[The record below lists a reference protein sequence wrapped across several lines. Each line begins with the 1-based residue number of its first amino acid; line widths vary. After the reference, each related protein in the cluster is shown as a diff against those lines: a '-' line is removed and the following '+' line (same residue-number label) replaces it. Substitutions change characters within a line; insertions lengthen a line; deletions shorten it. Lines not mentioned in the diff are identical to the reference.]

1 MKLKVKWI
9 ALALVAVLL
18 AAGAVKMVTSK
29 NAQKQNLQAQ
39 QAAQA
44 NAPSVQ
50 LAAKDVLDVQEI
62 ELQQG
67 LAISGQIKAVNS
79 AFVKARVAGELR
91 ELSVREGDFVKAGQ
105 IIGRIEATE
114 YLARVRQAEQQAQAA
129 KAQVDIAKRSFE
141 NNRALVDQGFISKTG
156 LDASSSSLAGAQ
168 ASYLAAQAGADLA
181 QKSLDDATVR
191 APISGQISQR
201 LVQSGE
207 RVAIEARMVEIVD
220 LSRLELEI
228 SLAASDS
235 VFVKVGQKAQLNVE
249 GNGQTI
255 SATVARLNPSAT
267 AGSRA
272 VLAYLSLDQSAQLRQ
287 GFYAQGVLATGSQR
301 VIAIPL
307 SAVRTDKPQPYV
319 QVLAD
324 GKIQHQTVELGSRG
338 EYQGQTMVAVA
349 GLAPGKKILAGVA
362 GPMTVGTA
370 ISIEGAK

>member
-287 GFYAQGVLATGSQR
+287 GFYAQGLLATGSQR

-338 EYQGQTMVAVA
+338 EYQSQTMVAVT

-362 GPMTVGTA
+362 GPMTAGTA

>member
-235 VFVKVGQKAQLNVE
+235 VFVKVGQKALLNVE
-249 GNGQTI
+249 GNGQSI

-319 QVLAD
+319 QVLED

-362 GPMTVGTA
+362 GPMTVGTL
-370 ISIEGAK
+370 ISTEGAK

>member
-114 YLARVRQAEQQAQAA
+114 YLARVRQAEQQALAA

-249 GNGQTI
+249 GNGQSI
-255 SATVARLNPSAT
+255 SAKVARLNPSAT

-362 GPMTVGTA
+362 GPMTVGTL
-370 ISIEGAK
+370 ISTEGAK

>member
-50 LAAKDVLDVQEI
+50 LVGKDVLDVQEI

-114 YLARVRQAEQQAQAA
+114 YLSRVRQAEQQAQAA

-249 GNGQTI
+249 GNGQSI

-272 VLAYLSLDQSAQLRQ
+272 VLAYLSLDQSTQLRQ

-338 EYQGQTMVAVA
+338 EYQSQTMVAVT

>member
-9 ALALVAVLL
+9 ALALAVVLL
-18 AAGAVKMVTSK
+18 AAGAIKMLASK
-29 NAQKQNLQAQ
+29 SAQKQTLQAQ
-39 QAAQA
+39 QTAQA
-44 NAPSVQ
+44 NAPTVQ
-50 LAAKDVLDVQEI
+50 LAATDVLEVQEI
-62 ELQQG
+62 DLQQG
-67 LAISGQIKAVNS
+67 LAISGQVKAVDS

-105 IIGRIEATE
+105 VIGRIDATE
-114 YLARVRQAEQQAQAA
+114 YLARVRQAQQQAEAA

-168 ASYLAAQAGADLA
+168 ATYLAAQAGADLA
-181 QKSLDDATVR
+181 QKSLDDAVVR
-191 APISGQISQR
+191 APINGQISQR

-207 RVAIEARMVEIVD
+207 RVAIEARIVEIVD

-228 SLAASDS
+228 SLAAGDS
-235 VFVKVGQKAQLNVE
+235 VHVKVGQKAQLSVE
-249 GNGQTI
+249 GSGQSI

-272 VLAYLSLDQSAQLRQ
+272 VLAYLSLDKNAQLRQ
-287 GFYAQGVLATGSQR
+287 GLYAQGLLSTGKQL

-319 QVLAD
+319 QVLED

-338 EYQGQTMVAVA
+338 EYQGKTMVAIT
-349 GLAPGKKILAGVA
+349 GLLTGKKILAGVA

-370 ISIEGAK
+370 VNTEGAK

>member
-9 ALALVAVLL
+9 ALTLVAVLL

-50 LAAKDVLDVQEI
+50 LVGKDVLDVQEI

-114 YLARVRQAEQQAQAA
+114 YLSRVRQAEQQAQAA

-168 ASYLAAQAGADLA
+168 ASYLAALAGADLA

-191 APISGQISQR
+191 APISGQLSQR

-249 GNGQTI
+249 GNGQSI

-272 VLAYLSLDQSAQLRQ
+272 VLAYLSLDQSTQLRQ

-338 EYQGQTMVAVA
+338 EYQSQTMVAVT

-362 GPMTVGTA
+362 GPMTVGTL
-370 ISIEGAK
+370 ISTEGAK

>member
-9 ALALVAVLL
+9 ALALAAVLL
-18 AAGAVKMVTSK
+18 AAGAVKMVSSK

-50 LAAKDVLDVQEI
+50 LVGKDVLDVQEI
-62 ELQQG
+62 ELQEG

-105 IIGRIEATE
+105 VIGRIEATE

-287 GFYAQGVLATGSQR
+287 GFYAQGMLATGSQR

-338 EYQGQTMVAVA
+338 EHQSQTMVAVT

>member
-9 ALALVAVLL
+9 ALALAAVLL
-18 AAGAVKMVTSK
+18 AAGAVKMVSSK

-50 LAAKDVLDVQEI
+50 LVGKDILDVQEI

-105 IIGRIEATE
+105 VIGRIEATE

-249 GNGQTI
+249 GNGQSI

-287 GFYAQGVLATGSQR
+287 GFYAQGLLATGSQR

-338 EYQGQTMVAVA
+338 EYQSQTMVAVT

>member
-1 MKLKVKWI
+1 MKIKVKWI
-9 ALALVAVLL
+9 ALAFVVAVL
-18 AAGAVKMVTSK
+18 AAGAVKMVVSK

-50 LAAKDVLDVQEI
+50 LAAKDILDVQEI

-67 LAISGQIKAVNS
+67 LAIAGQVKAVNS

-91 ELSVREGDFVKAGQ
+91 ELLVREGDFVKAGQ
-105 IIGRIEATE
+105 VLGRIDPTE

-181 QKSLDDATVR
+181 QKSLDDAVVR
-191 APISGQISQR
+191 APIAGQISQR

-207 RVAIEARMVEIVD
+207 RVAVEARIVEIID

-235 VFVKVGQKAQLNVE
+235 VHVQVGQKAQLTVE
-249 GNGQTI
+249 GSSQPI
-255 SATVARLNPSAT
+255 SATVARMNPSAT
-267 AGSRA
+267 AGSRS
-272 VLAYLSLDQSAQLRQ
+272 VLAYLSLDKSAQLRQ
-287 GFYAQGVLATGSQR
+287 GFYAQGLLATGSQR
-301 VIAIPL
+301 VIAVAL

-319 QVLAD
+319 QVLED

-338 EYQGQTMVAVA
+338 EYQGQTMVAVT
-349 GLAPGKKILAGVA
+349 GLAPGKKILAGAA
-362 GPMTVGTA
+362 GPMSVGTA
-370 ISIEGAK
+370 ISTEGAK

>member
-249 GNGQTI
+249 GNGQSI
-255 SATVARLNPSAT
+255 SAKVARLNPSAT

-338 EYQGQTMVAVA
+338 EYQSQTMVAVT

-362 GPMTVGTA
+362 GPMTVGTL
-370 ISIEGAK
+370 ISTEGAK

>member
-249 GNGQTI
+249 GNGQSI
-255 SATVARLNPSAT
+255 SAKVARLNPSAT

-338 EYQGQTMVAVA
+338 EHQGQTMVAVA

-362 GPMTVGTA
+362 GPMTVGTL
-370 ISIEGAK
+370 ISTEGAK

>member
-9 ALALVAVLL
+9 ALTLVAVLL

-50 LAAKDVLDVQEI
+50 LVGKDVLDVQEI

-114 YLARVRQAEQQAQAA
+114 YLSRVRQAEQQAQAA

-168 ASYLAAQAGADLA
+168 ASYLAALAGADLA

-191 APISGQISQR
+191 APISGQLSQR

-249 GNGQTI
+249 GNGQSI

-338 EYQGQTMVAVA
+338 EYQSQTMVAVT

>member
-249 GNGQTI
+249 GNGQSI
-255 SATVARLNPSAT
+255 SAKVARLNPSAT

-362 GPMTVGTA
+362 GPMTVGTL
-370 ISIEGAK
+370 ISTEGAK

>member
-249 GNGQTI
+249 GNGQSI
-255 SATVARLNPSAT
+255 SAKVARLNPSAT

-349 GLAPGKKILAGVA
+349 GLALGKKILAGVA

>member
-9 ALALVAVLL
+9 ALTLVAVLL

-50 LAAKDVLDVQEI
+50 LASKDVLDVQEI

-168 ASYLAAQAGADLA
+168 ASYLAALAGADLA

-191 APISGQISQR
+191 APISGQLSQR

-249 GNGQTI
+249 GNGQSI

-272 VLAYLSLDQSAQLRQ
+272 VLAYLSLDQSTQLRQ

-338 EYQGQTMVAVA
+338 EYQSQTMVAVT

>member
-9 ALALVAVLL
+9 ALALAVVLL
-18 AAGAVKMVTSK
+18 AAGAIKMLASK
-29 NAQKQNLQAQ
+29 SAQKQTLQAQ
-39 QAAQA
+39 QTAQA
-44 NAPSVQ
+44 NAPTVQ
-50 LAAKDVLDVQEI
+50 LAATDVLEVQEI
-62 ELQQG
+62 DLQQG
-67 LAISGQIKAVNS
+67 LAISGQVKAVDS

-105 IIGRIEATE
+105 VIGRIDATE
-114 YLARVRQAEQQAQAA
+114 YLARVRQAQQQAEAA

-168 ASYLAAQAGADLA
+168 ATYLAAQAGADLA
-181 QKSLDDATVR
+181 QKSLDDAVVR
-191 APISGQISQR
+191 APINGQISQR

-207 RVAIEARMVEIVD
+207 RVAIEARIVEIVD

-228 SLAASDS
+228 SLTAGDS
-235 VFVKVGQKAQLNVE
+235 VHVKVGQKAQLSVE
-249 GNGQTI
+249 GSGQSI

-272 VLAYLSLDQSAQLRQ
+272 VLAYLSLDKNAQLRQ
-287 GFYAQGVLATGSQR
+287 GLYAQGLLSTGKQL

-319 QVLAD
+319 QALED

-338 EYQGQTMVAVA
+338 EYQGKTMVAIT
-349 GLAPGKKILAGVA
+349 GLLTGKKILAGVA

-370 ISIEGAK
+370 VNTEGAK

>member
-9 ALALVAVLL
+9 ALALAVVLL
-18 AAGAVKMVTSK
+18 AAGAIKMLASK
-29 NAQKQNLQAQ
+29 SAQKQTLQAQ
-39 QAAQA
+39 QTAQA
-44 NAPSVQ
+44 NAPTVQ
-50 LAAKDVLDVQEI
+50 LAATDVLEVQEI
-62 ELQQG
+62 DLQQG
-67 LAISGQIKAVNS
+67 LAISGQVKAVDS

-105 IIGRIEATE
+105 VIGRIDATE
-114 YLARVRQAEQQAQAA
+114 YLARVRQAQQQAEAA

-168 ASYLAAQAGADLA
+168 ATYLAAQAGADLA
-181 QKSLDDATVR
+181 QKSLDDAVVR
-191 APISGQISQR
+191 APINGQISQR

-207 RVAIEARMVEIVD
+207 RVAIEARIVEIVD

-228 SLAASDS
+228 SLAAGDS
-235 VFVKVGQKAQLNVE
+235 VHVKVGQKAQLSVE
-249 GNGQTI
+249 GSGQSI

-272 VLAYLSLDQSAQLRQ
+272 VLAYLSLDKNAQLRQ
-287 GFYAQGVLATGSQR
+287 GLYAQGLLSTGKQL

-319 QVLAD
+319 QVLED

-338 EYQGQTMVAVA
+338 EYQDKTMVAIT
-349 GLAPGKKILAGVA
+349 GLLTGKKILAGVA

-370 ISIEGAK
+370 VNTEGAK

>member
-9 ALALVAVLL
+9 ALALVTVLL

-249 GNGQTI
+249 GNGQSI
-255 SATVARLNPSAT
+255 SAKVARLNPSAT

-362 GPMTVGTA
+362 GPMTVGTL
-370 ISIEGAK
+370 ISTEGAK

>member
-9 ALALVAVLL
+9 ALALAAVLL

-249 GNGQTI
+249 GNGQSI
-255 SATVARLNPSAT
+255 SAKVARLNPSAT

>member
-235 VFVKVGQKAQLNVE
+235 VFVKVGQKALLNVE
-249 GNGQTI
+249 GNGQSI

-362 GPMTVGTA
+362 GPMTVGTL
-370 ISIEGAK
+370 ISTEGAK

>member
-9 ALALVAVLL
+9 ALALAVVLL
-18 AAGAVKMVTSK
+18 AAGAIKMFTAKS
-29 NAQKQNLQAQ
+29 AQKQTLQAQ

-44 NAPSVQ
+44 NAPTVQ
-50 LAAKDVLDVQEI
+50 LPATDVLEVQEI
-62 ELQQG
+62 DLQQG
-67 LAISGQIKAVNS
+67 LAISGQVKAVNS

-105 IIGRIEATE
+105 VLGRIDATE
-114 YLARVRQAEQQAQAA
+114 YLARVRQAQQQAEAA

-168 ASYLAAQAGADLA
+168 ATYLAAQAGSDLA
-181 QKSLDDATVR
+181 QKSLDDAVVR

-207 RVAIEARMVEIVD
+207 RVAIEARIVEIID

-228 SLAASDS
+228 SLAAGDS
-235 VFVKVGQKAQLNVE
+235 VYAKVGQKAQLTVE
-249 GNGQTI
+249 GSGQSI
-255 SATVARLNPSAT
+255 DATVARLNPSAS

-272 VLAYLSLDQSAQLRQ
+272 VLAYLSLDKSAQLRQ
-287 GFYAQGVLATGSQR
+287 GFYAQGLLATGSKV
-301 VIAIPL
+301 VIAVPL

-319 QVLAD
+319 QVLED

-338 EYQGQTMVAVA
+338 EYQGKTMVAVT
-349 GLAPGKKILAGVA
+349 GLGKGKKILAGVA
-362 GPMTVGTA
+362 GPMTVGTVVRT
-370 ISIEGAK
+370 EGAK

>member
-9 ALALVAVLL
+9 ALTLVAVLL

-168 ASYLAAQAGADLA
+168 ASYLAALAGADLA

-191 APISGQISQR
+191 APISGQLSQR

-249 GNGQTI
+249 GNGQSI

-272 VLAYLSLDQSAQLRQ
+272 VLAYLSLDQSTQLRQ

-338 EYQGQTMVAVA
+338 EYQSQTMVAVT

>member
-9 ALALVAVLL
+9 ALTLVAVLL

-50 LAAKDVLDVQEI
+50 LVGKDVLDVQEI

-114 YLARVRQAEQQAQAA
+114 YLSRVRQAEQQAQAA

-249 GNGQTI
+249 GNGQSI

-272 VLAYLSLDQSAQLRQ
+272 VLAYLSLDQSTQLRQ

-338 EYQGQTMVAVA
+338 EYQSQTMVAVT

>member
-249 GNGQTI
+249 GNGQSI

-287 GFYAQGVLATGSQR
+287 GFYAQGLLATGPQR

-338 EYQGQTMVAVA
+338 EYQSQTMVAVT

>member
-249 GNGQTI
+249 GNGQSI
-255 SATVARLNPSAT
+255 SAKVARLNPSAT

-349 GLAPGKKILAGVA
+349 GLALGKKILAGVA
-362 GPMTVGTA
+362 GPMTVGTL
-370 ISIEGAK
+370 ISTEGAK

>member
-9 ALALVAVLL
+9 ALALAAVLL

-50 LAAKDVLDVQEI
+50 LVGKDVLDVQEI

-105 IIGRIEATE
+105 VIGRIEATE

-249 GNGQTI
+249 GNGQSI

-287 GFYAQGVLATGSQR
+287 GFYAQGLLATGSQR

-307 SAVRTDKPQPYV
+307 SAVRTDKPHPYV

-338 EYQGQTMVAVA
+338 EYQSQTMVAVT

>member
-50 LAAKDVLDVQEI
+50 LVGKDVLDVQEI

-114 YLARVRQAEQQAQAA
+114 YLSRVRQAEQQAQAA

-168 ASYLAAQAGADLA
+168 ASYLAALAGADLA

-191 APISGQISQR
+191 APISGQLSQR

-249 GNGQTI
+249 GNGQSI

-272 VLAYLSLDQSAQLRQ
+272 VLAYLSLDQSTQLRQ

-338 EYQGQTMVAVA
+338 EYQSQTMVAVT

>member
-9 ALALVAVLL
+9 ALALAVVLL
-18 AAGAVKMVTSK
+18 AAGAIKMLASK
-29 NAQKQNLQAQ
+29 SAQKQTLQAQ
-39 QAAQA
+39 QTAQA
-44 NAPSVQ
+44 NAPTVQ
-50 LAAKDVLDVQEI
+50 LAATDVLEVQEI
-62 ELQQG
+62 DLQQG
-67 LAISGQIKAVNS
+67 LAISGQVKAVDS

-105 IIGRIEATE
+105 VIGRIDATE
-114 YLARVRQAEQQAQAA
+114 YLARVRQAQQQAEAA

-168 ASYLAAQAGADLA
+168 ATYLAAQAGADLA
-181 QKSLDDATVR
+181 QKSLDDAVVR
-191 APISGQISQR
+191 APINGQISQR

-207 RVAIEARMVEIVD
+207 RVAIEARIVEIVD

-228 SLAASDS
+228 SLAAGDS
-235 VFVKVGQKAQLNVE
+235 VHVKVGQKAQLSVE
-249 GNGQTI
+249 GSGQSI

-272 VLAYLSLDQSAQLRQ
+272 VLAYLSLDKNAQLRQ
-287 GFYAQGVLATGSQR
+287 GLYAQGLLSTGKQL

-319 QVLAD
+319 QALED

-338 EYQGQTMVAVA
+338 EYQGKTMVAIT
-349 GLAPGKKILAGVA
+349 GLLTGKKILAGVA

-370 ISIEGAK
+370 VNTEGAK

>member
-50 LAAKDVLDVQEI
+50 LASKDVLDVQEI

-249 GNGQTI
+249 GNGQSI
-255 SATVARLNPSAT
+255 SAKVARLNPSAT

-362 GPMTVGTA
+362 GPMTVGTL
-370 ISIEGAK
+370 ISTEGAK

>member
-114 YLARVRQAEQQAQAA
+114 YLARVRQAKQQAQAA

-249 GNGQTI
+249 GNGQSI
-255 SATVARLNPSAT
+255 SAKVARLNPSAT

-362 GPMTVGTA
+362 GPMTVGTL
-370 ISIEGAK
+370 ISTEGAK

>member
-105 IIGRIEATE
+105 VIGRIEATE

-249 GNGQTI
+249 GNGQSI
-255 SATVARLNPSAT
+255 SAKVARLNPSAT

>member
-50 LAAKDVLDVQEI
+50 LASKDVLDVQEI

-249 GNGQTI
+249 GNGQSI
-255 SATVARLNPSAT
+255 SAKVARLNPSAT

>member
-9 ALALVAVLL
+9 ALALAVVLL
-18 AAGAVKMVTSK
+18 AAGAIKMLASK
-29 NAQKQNLQAQ
+29 SAQKQTLQAQ
-39 QAAQA
+39 QTAQA
-44 NAPSVQ
+44 NAPTVQ
-50 LAAKDVLDVQEI
+50 LAATDVLEVQEI
-62 ELQQG
+62 DLQQG
-67 LAISGQIKAVNS
+67 LAISGQVKAVDS

-105 IIGRIEATE
+105 VIGRIDATE
-114 YLARVRQAEQQAQAA
+114 YLARVRQAQQQAEAA

-168 ASYLAAQAGADLA
+168 ATYLAAQAGADLA
-181 QKSLDDATVR
+181 QKSLDDAVVR
-191 APISGQISQR
+191 APINGQISQR

-207 RVAIEARMVEIVD
+207 RVAIEARIVEIVD

-228 SLAASDS
+228 SLAAGDS
-235 VFVKVGQKAQLNVE
+235 VHVKVGQKAQLSVE
-249 GNGQTI
+249 GSGQSI

-272 VLAYLSLDQSAQLRQ
+272 VLAYLSLDKNAQLRQ
-287 GFYAQGVLATGSQR
+287 GLYAQGLLSTGKQL

-319 QVLAD
+319 QVLED

-338 EYQGQTMVAVA
+338 EYQGKTMVTIT
-349 GLAPGKKILAGVA
+349 GLLTGKKILAGVA

-370 ISIEGAK
+370 VNTEGAK

>member
-1 MKLKVKWI
+1 
-9 ALALVAVLL
+9 
-18 AAGAVKMVTSK
+18 
-29 NAQKQNLQAQ
+29 
-39 QAAQA
+39 
-44 NAPSVQ
+44 
-50 LAAKDVLDVQEI
+50 
-62 ELQQG
+62 
-67 LAISGQIKAVNS
+67 
-79 AFVKARVAGELR
+79 
-91 ELSVREGDFVKAGQ
+91 
-105 IIGRIEATE
+105 
-114 YLARVRQAEQQAQAA
+114 
-129 KAQVDIAKRSFE
+129 VDIAKRSFE

-287 GFYAQGVLATGSQR
+287 GFYAQGLLATGSQR

-338 EYQGQTMVAVA
+338 EYQSQTMVAVT